1 MSFKKN
7 KYVVIKKAISKDLAN
22 FLYNYITTKKIV
34 ANTLI
39 KNKYI
44 SPYDE
49 MFGTWHDKQVK
60 GTYSHY
66 ADVAMETLLLRLH
79 PLMEKELNAKLIP
92 CYSYT
97 RVYKTGDILERH
109 VDREACEISTTM
121 FLGGDPWP
129 IYLKNKKYIEV
140 NLKPGD
146 MLVYKGCDL
155 EHWRDEFEG
164 EECAQV
170 FLHYNRDT
178 KENQKNLYDG
188 RIHVGLPKI
197 FFNYG
202 GD

>member
-1 MSFKKN
+1 
-7 KYVVIKKAISKDLAN
+7 
-22 FLYNYITTKKIV
+22 
-34 ANTLI
+34 
-39 KNKYI
+39 
-44 SPYDE
+44 
-49 MFGTWHDKQVK
+49 
-60 GTYSHY
+60 
-66 ADVAMETLLLRLH
+66 METLLLRLH